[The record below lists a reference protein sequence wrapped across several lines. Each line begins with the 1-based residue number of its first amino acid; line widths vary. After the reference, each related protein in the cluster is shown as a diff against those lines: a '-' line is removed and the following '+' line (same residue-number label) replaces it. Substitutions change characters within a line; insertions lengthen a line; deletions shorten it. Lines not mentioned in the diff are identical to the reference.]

1 MSSGPS
7 CGPLLFTSVG
17 KKIRKNMRWRC
28 KILSVS
34 GFIMIENKTKE

>member
-17 KKIRKNMRWRC
+17 KKKNRKNMRWRC

-34 GFIMIENKTKE
+34 GFIMIDK

>member
-17 KKIRKNMRWRC
+17 KKNSQKHALAVQDSVGIRVYYDR
-28 KILSVS
+28 
-34 GFIMIENKTKE
+34 